1 MWAPAL
7 PYSRAFWNAH
17 SSEQMMAQS
26 MGGILAVRLA
36 LEQPERVARLV
47 LVATSGG
54 MDVARMGGRD
64 WRGEYRAALPD
75 VPPWFVEDRTD
86 LTDRMV
92 EVRARTLLL
101 WSDSDPVSPL
111 AVAQFL
117 AERIPDARVMTVV
130 GGSHAFAHERP
141 DEVAAAIRLHLA

>member
-1 MWAPAL
+1 
-7 PYSRAFWNAH
+7 
-17 SSEQMMAQS
+17 
-26 MGGILAVRLA
+26 
-36 LEQPERVARLV
+36 
-47 LVATSGG
+47 
-54 MDVARMGGRD
+54 MGGRD

-86 LTDRMV
+86 LTDRLV